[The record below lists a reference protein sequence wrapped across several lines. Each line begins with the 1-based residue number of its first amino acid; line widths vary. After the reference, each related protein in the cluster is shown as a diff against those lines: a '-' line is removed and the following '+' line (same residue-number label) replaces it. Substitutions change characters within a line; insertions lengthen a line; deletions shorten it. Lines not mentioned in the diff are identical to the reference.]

1 MQIYTHTFP
10 QISFPGGVTANN
22 VPALIQANSM
32 VHKLDRSPVLGS
44 RATFARDPGERIP
57 DLALG
62 MDVLHQ
68 LHLYAAFEQ
77 SKLYVTPA
85 ENKPTL
91 LSAD

>member
-1 MQIYTHTFP
+1 VAI
-10 QISFPGGVTANN
+10 TA
-22 VPALIQANSM
+22 P
-32 VHKLDRSPVLGS
+32 
-44 RATFARDPGERIP
+44 RA
-57 DLALG
+57 G

-85 ENKPTL
+85 ENKPSL